1 MAAITGSREDIGAS
15 GKSFPADVL
24 GQSKDTPTWL
34 TEPFLGTLSQLKG
47 LAPAPHLCWV
57 PLGGRSSLI
66 DESIH
71 IHGADQGSADPL
83 PGPVLS
89 ALQSPTQSPLFTP
102 TSPHPPSHPS
112 PPPGAIAPH
121 PRTKKEPRCTGYS
134 AALRS
139 LFSFTGP
146 LPWASA
152 PYRRSPGWCRDSG
165 TG

>member
-57 PLGGRSSLI
+57 PLGGLSSLI

-102 TSPHPPSHPS
+102 TSPHPPSHPHFLS
-112 PPPGAIAPH
+112 P
-121 PRTKKEPRCTGYS
+121 T
-134 AALRS
+134 
-139 LFSFTGP
+139 FSFPYLFHKP
-146 LPWASA
+146 LLTVLSLGHQLLPSA
-152 PYRRSPGWCRDSG
+152 F
-165 TG
+165 